1 MRSDGELLSAWR
13 DGDKAAGQELYGRYF
28 PIVYRFF
35 SNKVRED
42 VADLVQ
48 RTFLACTGHRE
59 RLRDDSS
66 FRSFVLVVARNEL
79 SSHLR
84 KRYKD
89 GDALDIS
96 VVSLADLGV
105 SPSQLI
111 GRRDEHRLLL
121 LALRRIP
128 IELQQL
134 VELYYFEKL
143 PGHELAEALEIPEG
157 TVRSRLRRALAMLRT
172 EIERLAESPELAA
185 STLGSIDGWAAEI
198 RQLSDL
204 ALADHAQRVE

>member
-1 MRSDGELLSAWR
+1 VRSDEELLSAWR
-13 DGDKAAGQELYGRYF
+13 DGDKAAGQELYARYF

-35 SNKVRED
+35 ASKVSED

-59 RLRDDSS
+59 RLRVGAS
-66 FRSFVLVVARNEL
+66 FRSFILVVARNEL
-79 SSHLR
+79 ASLLR
-84 KRYKD
+84 KRYRD
-89 GDALDIS
+89 GGAIDIAE
-96 VVSLADLGV
+96 VSLADLGV

-134 VELYYFEKL
+134 VELYYFEKM
-143 PGHELAEALEIPEG
+143 GGNELAEALEIPPG

-172 EIERLAESPELAA
+172 EIERLAESPELVD
-185 STLGSIDGWAAEI
+185 STMGSIDGWAAEI
-198 RQLSDL
+198 RQISDL
-204 ALADHAQRVE
+204 AIAEQGRLES